1 MRIILITHGKVNPN
15 GHNGIS
21 RVVYALNKYSKMEG
35 ITSEI
40 WSVVDG
46 VKKEEYFKRDEIVSV
61 NCFPR
66 IKHIILGRNE
76 ICKRILR
83 EKDTIDL
90 VHFHMP
96 WLLDKIAIAKV
107 CNDCGVPY
115 IVTGHS
121 AYSSNQKQSWKMK
134 LGRLYELPFLNK
146 AVAIQAISREE
157 GSEFKKYGINTDIF
171 VIPNSIEDPCSDTSE
186 ILLKNK
192 TKEGK
197 IKFLFMG
204 ELRVQKNIDSLIKAV
219 ALLEEEEKKKIVFWI
234 VGPDSKG
241 NMSKLKRLCETLKV
255 EEQFVFWGGV
265 FGEERKK
272 MFKEADVYIT
282 PSLSEVISL
291 SAIEAMAYGKPCL
304 FTRQSDVSYFYN
316 YNFFVMCE
324 NYSIDMAKGLHEI
337 LEKREKWNDMGI
349 NARKA
354 YESEFRWESNIKKFI
369 VAYEKYSKNIIR

>member
-1 MRIILITHGKVNPN
+1 MRVILVTHGKVNPN

-21 RVVYALNKYSKMEG
+21 RVVYALNKYSKMMG

-46 VKKEEYFKRDEIVSV
+46 MRTEAYFERDEWVTV

-66 IKHIILGRNE
+66 IKHIILSKNE
-76 ICKRILR
+76 ICRKIIE
-83 EKDTIDL
+83 EKDRIDL

-96 WLLDKIAIAKV
+96 WLIDKLAIAKA
-107 CNDCGVPY
+107 CNDCDIPY

-121 AYSSNQKQSWKMK
+121 AYSSSQKQSWKMK
-134 LGRLYELPFLNK
+134 LGKIYELAFLNK
-146 AVAIQAISREE
+146 AVGIHAISREE

-171 VIPNSIEDPCSDTSE
+171 VIPNSIEDPCFNKRE
-186 ILLKNK
+186 ISHERNNDG
-192 TKEGK
+192 E
-197 IKFLFMG
+197 IVKFLFMG
-204 ELRVQKNIDSLIKAV
+204 ELRAQKNIDGLIRAV
-219 ALLEEEEKKKIVFWI
+219 ALLEENEKEKVVFWI

-241 NMSKLKRLCETLKV
+241 NMNKLKELSEKLGVQK
-255 EEQFVFWGGV
+255 QFVFFGGI

-272 MFKEADVYIT
+272 LFVEADVYIT

-304 FTRQSDVSYFYN
+304 LTRQSDVSYFYN

-324 NYSIDMAKGLHEI
+324 NYSIDMAKGIQEI
-337 LEKREKWNDMGI
+337 LKKRKEWNYMGI
-349 NARKA
+349 NARNA
-354 YESEFRWESNIKKFI
+354 YEKEFKWETNIKKF
-369 VAYEKYSKNIIR
+369 VCAYEKYRKH